1 MVKKFSLI
9 ALALTLVMCKKNN
22 TPTPPP
28 PVDPIVAKWT
38 IVKETYTYNSG
49 TPAPYVYNFNAGSY
63 IEFKKD
69 NSYYYYNADQTA
81 KPNNCSGTYT
91 VTGSKISLT
100 GCVVSSSPGDILV
113 ENATTLQI
121 NYPDDASKAKILF
134 ELSK

>member
-1 MVKKFSLI
+1 MFKKLSII
-9 ALALTLVMCKKNN
+9 ALSFTLIMCKKNS
-22 TPTPPP
+22 TPTPA

-49 TPAPYVYNFNAGSY
+49 TPAPYVYNFPAGSY

-91 VTGSKISLT
+91 ISGSKISLV
-100 GCVVSSSPGDILV
+100 GCIASSTPGDILV

-121 NYPDDASKAKILF
+121 NYPDNSSNAKILF